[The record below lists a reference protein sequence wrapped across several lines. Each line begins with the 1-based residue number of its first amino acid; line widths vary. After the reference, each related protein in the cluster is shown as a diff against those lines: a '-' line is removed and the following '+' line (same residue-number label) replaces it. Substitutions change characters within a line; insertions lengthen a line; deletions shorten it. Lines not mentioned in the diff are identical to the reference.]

1 MALLIHAYE
10 DGQVRPWAY
19 LPADDATYVAGQAL
33 VMDATNGYLVPVSSG
48 VGEDTDEGKHYICMS
63 DITVATAGGLIPVV
77 ASDDQ
82 MIWAIPLQAA
92 NSSLKVGASYTL
104 HTDGKS
110 LTSTTTKGCFTVTAF
125 DGTAAGD
132 IVYGRLA

>member
-1 MALLIHAYE
+1 MAILIESYL
-10 DGQVRPWAY
+10 DGQVRPWEY
-19 LPADDATYVAGQAL
+19 LPADDATYTVGQAC
-33 VMDATNGYLVPVSSG
+33 VMDGSNGYLVPVSSG
-48 VGEDTDEGKHYICMS
+48 VGEDTDEGKHYVCMA

-82 MIWAIPLQAA
+82 MIWAAPLQAA
-92 NSSLKVGASYTL
+92 NSSIKVGASYTL

-110 LTSTTTKGCFTVTAF
+110 ITSTTTKGCFTVTAF

-132 IVYGRLA
+132 TAYGRLA

>member
-10 DGQVRPWAY
+10 DGEVRPWQY
-19 LPADDATYVAGQAL
+19 LPADDATYTVGQAL

-48 VGEDTDEGKHYICMS
+48 VGEDTDEGKHYVSMADMTI
-63 DITVATAGGLIPVV
+63 ATAGDLLPVV
-77 ASDDQ
+77 ATDDQ
-82 MIWAIPLQAA
+82 MQWEIPLQAA
-92 NSSLKVGASYTL
+92 NSSLKVGAAYTL

-110 LTSTTTKGCFTVTAF
+110 LTSTTTKGCFTVLSY

-132 IVYGRLA
+132 LVRGKLA